1 VCFELFRDVDR
12 MRRMSRKLGPLTVN
26 LHPDVADY
34 LLTEEA
40 DNLQNLQEQ
49 IGQKMTIRAMSHF
62 HHEQF
67 EIFEY

>member
-1 VCFELFRDVDR
+1 VCFELFRDIDR
-12 MRRMSRKLGPLTVN
+12 MRRNARKLGPLTVN

-40 DNLQNLQEQ
+40 DNLQQLQEQ
-49 IGQKMTIRAMSHF
+49 LRQKLTVRAVPDF